1 MNRFV
6 GNPFVWAC
14 CAAMMLWTHLSWAE
28 LSATADRRTIAMGET
43 LRLTLLGDAGEQ
55 PAEIDLTPLNRD
67 WEILSRSSAT
77 NARFINGQNQVTRTL
92 EMELAPLREGTL
104 TIPSLTAGGRS
115 TTPLA
120 IRVNP
125 EPVVAPGDELVLF
138 DASVDAS
145 SVYVQ
150 SEVILTVTLQQAINL
165 DGGEISNFD
174 IPDAVVENL
183 ERRSFQRRVGNRTW
197 LVTELRYAVYPQ
209 KSGALRIPAIGFT
222 AREVQPGRSLLGAR
236 LGRRLRMASEPLE
249 IDVKSV
255 PTSFPGEVWLP
266 ARALT
271 LEENW
276 SIDPASLNV
285 GDSTT
290 RTLTLTARGL
300 QGSQLPPLSS
310 VQGAINIPELRFY
323 PDQESIDQ
331 SELAEGLQ
339 GRRVQSEA
347 LVARSGGTWTL
358 PEIRVPWWNI
368 ETDRLE
374 FATLPART
382 VVVTAIQSAD
392 QTNDPT
398 IAPSASPGGHY
409 PPALAVGRQRDRLV
423 GVARARHAALVESPQ
438 GHWPLAN
445 TRRRH
450 GQVRLSP
457 TSAGRNQKGRRTGGR
472 CATQKG
478 DSAVGRP
485 PSRPGVFVTGS
496 TRSRQHRISRHAS
509 PRGGPVVV
517 WRWRID
523 VSAGRIDRCAARGAR
538 ASGSRYGRQY
548 VVALSFVG
556 RPYRDTHKRPLPEHF
571 LRALTMGP
579 KARIN
584 A

>member
-14 CAAMMLWTHLSWAE
+14 CVAMMLWTHLSWAE

-138 DASVDAS
+138 EASVDDS

-255 PTSFPGEVWLP
+255 PTTFPGEVWLP

-276 SIDPASLNV
+276 SIDPALLNV

-347 LVARSGGTWTL
+347 LVARSDGTWTL

-382 VVVTAIQSAD
+382 VIVTAIQSAD
-392 QTNDPT
+392 RTNDRT
-398 IAPSASPGGHY
+398 IAPSASTAGTTLPPWLWAVSATGWLVSLALGMLLWLNRRKATGHSPTPGG
-409 PPALAVGRQRDRLV
+409 ATAKSGSVRQ
-423 GVARARHAALVESPQ
+423 ALVEIRKAAAQEDAALLRKAILQWADLHHGQGFSSLEALARVSTECLATRLRAVDRSLYGDGELTSALDGLIDALREEPAPQ
-438 GHWPLAN
+438 GRGTGAN
-445 TRRRH
+445 T
-450 GQVRLSP
+450 LSLY
-457 TSAGRNQKGRRTGGR
+457 
-472 CATQKG
+472 
-478 DSAVGRP
+478 
-485 PSRPGVFVTGS
+485 PS
-496 TRSRQHRISRHAS
+496 
-509 PRGGPVVV
+509 
-517 WRWRID
+517 
-523 VSAGRIDRCAARGAR
+523 
-538 ASGSRYGRQY
+538 
-548 VVALSFVG
+548 
-556 RPYRDTHKRPLPEHF
+556 
-571 LRALTMGP
+571 
-579 KARIN
+579 
-584 A
+584 

>member
-6 GNPFVWAC
+6 GNLFVWAC
-14 CAAMMLWTHLSWAE
+14 CVAMLLWTNLSWAE

-92 EMELAPLREGTL
+92 EMELAPLRQGTL

-138 DASVDAS
+138 DASVDER

-209 KSGALRIPAIGFT
+209 KSGALSIPAIGFT

-236 LGRRLRMASEPLE
+236 LGRRLRMASTPLE

-310 VQGAINIPELRFY
+310 VQGAVNIPELRFY

-382 VVVTAIQSAD
+382 VVVTAIQTAD
-392 QTNDPT
+392 QINDATLSPNT
-398 IAPSASPGGHY
+398 STAGTTLPLWLWAASAAGWLVSLALGILLWLSRRQTAAPSPTPGG
-409 PPALAVGRQRDRLV
+409 AKAKSASVRQ
-423 GVARARHAALVESPQ
+423 ALVEIRKAAEQQDATLLKKAILQWAGLHHDQRFSSLEALARVSTE
-438 GHWPLAN
+438 PLAS
-445 TRRRH
+445 
-450 GQVRLSP
+450 RLSAVDR
-457 TSAGRNQKGRRTGGR
+457 SLYGDGEIAGALDGLIDTLREEPAPQNRG
-472 CATQKG
+472 
-478 DSAVGRP
+478 
-485 PSRPGVFVTGS
+485 TGS
-496 TRSRQHRISRHAS
+496 NT
-509 PRGGPVVV
+509 
-517 WRWRID
+517 
-523 VSAGRIDRCAARGAR
+523 
-538 ASGSRYGRQY
+538 
-548 VVALSFVG
+548 LSLY
-556 RPYRDTHKRPLPEHF
+556 PS
-571 LRALTMGP
+571 
-579 KARIN
+579 
-584 A
+584 

>member
-6 GNPFVWAC
+6 GNPCVWAC
-14 CAAMMLWTHLSWAE
+14 CVAMMLWTHLSWAE
-28 LSATADRRTIAMGET
+28 VSATADRRTIAMGET

-77 NARFINGQNQVTRTL
+77 NARFINGQNQVTRSL

-125 EPVVAPGDELVLF
+125 EPVVAPGDKLVLF
-138 DASVDAS
+138 EASVDDS

-209 KSGALRIPAIGFT
+209 KSGALSIPAIGFT

-236 LGRRLRMASEPLE
+236 LGRRLRMTSEPLE

-266 ARALT
+266 ARALS

-276 SIDPASLNV
+276 SIDPALLNV

-339 GRRVQSEA
+339 GLRVQSEA

-392 QTNDPT
+392 ETNDRT
-398 IAPSASPGGHY
+398 IAPSASPAGITLPPWLWAVSATGWLVSLALGMLLWLNRRNATGHSPTPGG
-409 PPALAVGRQRDRLV
+409 ATAKSGSVRQ
-423 GVARARHAALVESPQ
+423 ALVEIRKASAQEDAALLRKAILQWAELHHERGFSSLEALARVSTESLAMRLRAVDRSLYGDGELASALDGLIDTLRDEPAPQ
-438 GHWPLAN
+438 GRGTGAN
-445 TRRRH
+445 T
-450 GQVRLSP
+450 LSL
-457 TSAGRNQKGRRTGGR
+457 
-472 CATQKG
+472 
-478 DSAVGRP
+478 
-485 PSRPGVFVTGS
+485 
-496 TRSRQHRISRHAS
+496 
-509 PRGGPVVV
+509 
-517 WRWRID
+517 
-523 VSAGRIDRCAARGAR
+523 
-538 ASGSRYGRQY
+538 Y
-548 VVALSFVG
+548 LS
-556 RPYRDTHKRPLPEHF
+556 
-571 LRALTMGP
+571 
-579 KARIN
+579 
-584 A
+584 

>member
-255 PTSFPGEVWLP
+255 PSSFPGEVWLP

-310 VQGAINIPELRFY
+310 VQGAVNIPELRFY

-398 IAPSASPGGHY
+398 IRPSAAPAGTTLPLWLWVVSAAGWLVSLALGILLWLGSRHTADRSPAPGG
-409 PPALAVGRQRDRLV
+409 ATAKSGSVRQ
-423 GVARARHAALVESPQ
+423 ALVEIRKAAAQEDAALLRKAILQWADHHHDQGFSSLEALARVSTESLATRLRAVDRSLYGDGDGELTSALDGLIDALREEPEPQ
-438 GHWPLAN
+438 GRGTGVN
-445 TRRRH
+445 
-450 GQVRLSP
+450 GLSLY
-457 TSAGRNQKGRRTGGR
+457 
-472 CATQKG
+472 
-478 DSAVGRP
+478 
-485 PSRPGVFVTGS
+485 PS
-496 TRSRQHRISRHAS
+496 
-509 PRGGPVVV
+509 
-517 WRWRID
+517 
-523 VSAGRIDRCAARGAR
+523 
-538 ASGSRYGRQY
+538 
-548 VVALSFVG
+548 
-556 RPYRDTHKRPLPEHF
+556 
-571 LRALTMGP
+571 
-579 KARIN
+579 
-584 A
+584 

>member
-1 MNRFV
+1 MNRSV
-6 GNPFVWAC
+6 GNLFVWAC
-14 CAAMMLWTHLSWAE
+14 CVAMMLWTNLSWAE

-92 EMELAPLREGTL
+92 EMELAPLRQGTL

-138 DASVDAS
+138 DASVDER

-236 LGRRLRMASEPLE
+236 LGRRLRMASTPLE

-276 SIDPASLNV
+276 SIDPTSLNV

-310 VQGAINIPELRFY
+310 VQGAVNIPELRFY

-374 FATLPART
+374 FATLPGRT
-382 VVVTAIQSAD
+382 VVVTAIQTTDQINDTILSPNTSTAGTTLPLWLWAVSAAGWLVSLALGILLWMSRR
-392 QTNDPT
+392 QTSGPSP
-398 IAPSASPGGHY
+398 IPGGAKAKSAS
-409 PPALAVGRQRDRLV
+409 VRQ
-423 GVARARHAALVESPQ
+423 ALVEIRKAAEQQDATLLRKAILQWADLHHDQRFSSLEALARVSTE
-438 GHWPLAN
+438 PLA
-445 TRRRH
+445 T
-450 GQVRLSP
+450 RLSAVDR
-457 TSAGRNQKGRRTGGR
+457 SLYGDGEIAGALDGLIETLREEPAPQ
-472 CATQKG
+472 
-478 DSAVGRP
+478 
-485 PSRPGVFVTGS
+485 SRGTGS
-496 TRSRQHRISRHAS
+496 NTL
-509 PRGGPVVV
+509 
-517 WRWRID
+517 
-523 VSAGRIDRCAARGAR
+523 
-538 ASGSRYGRQY
+538 
-548 VVALSFVG
+548 ALYPS
-556 RPYRDTHKRPLPEHF
+556 
-571 LRALTMGP
+571 
-579 KARIN
+579 
-584 A
+584 

>member
-1 MNRFV
+1 MNRSV
-6 GNPFVWAC
+6 GNLFVWAC
-14 CAAMMLWTHLSWAE
+14 CVVMMLWTNLSWAE

-92 EMELAPLREGTL
+92 EMELAPLRQGTL

-138 DASVDAS
+138 DASVDER

-209 KSGALRIPAIGFT
+209 KSGALSIPAIGFT

-236 LGRRLRMASEPLE
+236 LGRRLRMASTPLE

-310 VQGAINIPELRFY
+310 VQGAVNIPELRFY

-382 VVVTAIQSAD
+382 VVVTAIQTAD
-392 QTNDPT
+392 QINDATLSPNT
-398 IAPSASPGGHY
+398 STAGTTLPLWLWAVSAAGWLVSLALGILLWLSRRQTAAPSPTPGG
-409 PPALAVGRQRDRLV
+409 AKAKSASVRQ
-423 GVARARHAALVESPQ
+423 ALVEIRKAAEQQDATLLKKAILQWAGLHHDQRFSSLEALARVSTE
-438 GHWPLAN
+438 PLAS
-445 TRRRH
+445 
-450 GQVRLSP
+450 RLSAVDR
-457 TSAGRNQKGRRTGGR
+457 SLYGDGEIAGALDGLIDTLREEPAPQNRG
-472 CATQKG
+472 
-478 DSAVGRP
+478 
-485 PSRPGVFVTGS
+485 TGS
-496 TRSRQHRISRHAS
+496 NT
-509 PRGGPVVV
+509 
-517 WRWRID
+517 
-523 VSAGRIDRCAARGAR
+523 
-538 ASGSRYGRQY
+538 
-548 VVALSFVG
+548 LSLY
-556 RPYRDTHKRPLPEHF
+556 PS
-571 LRALTMGP
+571 
-579 KARIN
+579 
-584 A
+584 

>member
-1 MNRFV
+1 MNRSV
-6 GNPFVWAC
+6 GKLFVWMC
-14 CAAMMLWTHLSWAE
+14 CAAMLLSNTLSWAE

-67 WEILSRSSAT
+67 WEVLSRSSAT

-104 TIPSLTAGGRS
+104 TIPSLTTGGRS

-138 DASVDAS
+138 DASVDER

-209 KSGALRIPAIGFT
+209 KSGSLTIPAIGFT

-236 LGRRLRMASEPLE
+236 LGRRLRMASTPLE

-255 PTSFPGEVWLP
+255 PTDFPGEVWLP

-310 VQGAINIPELRFY
+310 VQGAIDIPELRFY

-331 SELAEGLQ
+331 TELAEGLQ
-339 GRRVQSEA
+339 GQRVQSEA

-374 FATLPART
+374 FATLPAKS
-382 VVVTAIQSAD
+382 VVVTSIQSAD
-392 QTNDPT
+392 QTYDPT
-398 IAPSASPGGHY
+398 ITSNTAPAGTTLPLWLWVVSAAGWLVSLALGTLLWFSRRQTAGQSPASAGVAAKYGSVRQALVDVRKAVEQQDATLLRKAILQWADHHHDQRFSSLE
-409 PPALAVGRQRDRLV
+409 ALARVSTEPLATRLSAVDRSLY
-423 GVARARHAALVESPQ
+423 GDGEIARALDGLIDTLREEPAPQ
-438 GHWPLAN
+438 NRG
-445 TRRRH
+445 
-450 GQVRLSP
+450 
-457 TSAGRNQKGRRTGGR
+457 
-472 CATQKG
+472 
-478 DSAVGRP
+478 
-485 PSRPGVFVTGS
+485 TGS
-496 TRSRQHRISRHAS
+496 NT
-509 PRGGPVVV
+509 
-517 WRWRID
+517 
-523 VSAGRIDRCAARGAR
+523 
-538 ASGSRYGRQY
+538 
-548 VVALSFVG
+548 LSLY
-556 RPYRDTHKRPLPEHF
+556 PS
-571 LRALTMGP
+571 
-579 KARIN
+579 
-584 A
+584 

>member
-1 MNRFV
+1 MNRSV
-6 GNPFVWAC
+6 GNLFVRAC
-14 CAAMMLWTHLSWAE
+14 CVAMLLWTNLSWAE

-92 EMELAPLREGTL
+92 EMELAPLRQGTL

-138 DASVDAS
+138 DASVDER

-174 IPDAVVENL
+174 IPDAVVEDL

-249 IDVKSV
+249 INVKSV

-276 SIDPASLNV
+276 SIDPTSLNV

-310 VQGAINIPELRFY
+310 VQGAVNIPELRFY

-347 LVARSGGTWTL
+347 LVARSGGAWTL

-382 VVVTAIQSAD
+382 VVVTAIQTAD
-392 QTNDPT
+392 QINDTTLSPNTSTAGTTLPLWLWAVSAAGWLVSLALGILLWLSRRQTASPSPT
-398 IAPSASPGGHY
+398 PGNAKAKSASVRQALVKIRKAAEQQDAPLLRKAILQWADLHHDQRFSSLE
-409 PPALAVGRQRDRLV
+409 ALACVST
-423 GVARARHAALVESPQ
+423 E
-438 GHWPLAN
+438 PLA
-445 TRRRH
+445 T
-450 GQVRLSP
+450 RLSAVDR
-457 TSAGRNQKGRRTGGR
+457 SLYGDGEIAGALDGLIDTLREEPAPQ
-472 CATQKG
+472 
-478 DSAVGRP
+478 
-485 PSRPGVFVTGS
+485 SRGTGS
-496 TRSRQHRISRHAS
+496 NTL
-509 PRGGPVVV
+509 
-517 WRWRID
+517 
-523 VSAGRIDRCAARGAR
+523 
-538 ASGSRYGRQY
+538 
-548 VVALSFVG
+548 ALYPS
-556 RPYRDTHKRPLPEHF
+556 
-571 LRALTMGP
+571 
-579 KARIN
+579 
-584 A
+584 

>member
-6 GNPFVWAC
+6 GKRAAC
-14 CAAMMLWTHLSWAE
+14 IVAVCLMLWGNFAWAE

-138 DASVDAS
+138 DATVDQS
-145 SVYVQ
+145 TVYVQ
-150 SEVILTVTLQQAINL
+150 SEIILTVTLQQAINL

-183 ERRSFQRRVGNRTW
+183 ERRSFQRRLGNRTW

-209 KSGALRIPAIGFT
+209 KSGPLVIPAIGFT

-236 LGRRLRMASEPLE
+236 LGRRLRMASQPVE
-249 IDVKSV
+249 INVKSV
-255 PTSFPGEVWLP
+255 PASFPGEVWLP
-266 ARALT
+266 AKALT

-276 SIDPASLNV
+276 SISPDSLNV

-310 VQGAINIPELRFY
+310 VQGAVNIPEIRFY

-331 SELAEGLQ
+331 SELADGLQ
-339 GRRVQSEA
+339 GRRIQSEA
-347 LVARSGGTWTL
+347 LVARSGGSWTL
-358 PEIRVPWWNI
+358 PEIRVPWWNT
-368 ETDRLE
+368 ETDSLE
-374 FATLPART
+374 YATLPARN
-382 VVVTAIQSAD
+382 VAVTATQLTDPAS
-392 QTNDPT
+392 DPT
-398 IAPSASPGGHY
+398 TDTSTAPATATQPLWMWIVNGAGWLVALTLAIMLWLSRRHPAGKTAAPTNPAATATTLRQSLVQIRKAAEQQDSGALRLAILHWANLHHGNAFSSLE
-409 PPALAVGRQRDRLV
+409 ALARVSSDALAASLREVDRSLYSDGAAAQTFQGLV
-423 GVARARHAALVESPQ
+423 DALREEPAPDSESATAN
-438 GHWPLAN
+438 PLS
-445 TRRRH
+445 
-450 GQVRLSP
+450 LY
-457 TSAGRNQKGRRTGGR
+457 
-472 CATQKG
+472 
-478 DSAVGRP
+478 
-485 PSRPGVFVTGS
+485 PS
-496 TRSRQHRISRHAS
+496 
-509 PRGGPVVV
+509 
-517 WRWRID
+517 
-523 VSAGRIDRCAARGAR
+523 
-538 ASGSRYGRQY
+538 
-548 VVALSFVG
+548 
-556 RPYRDTHKRPLPEHF
+556 
-571 LRALTMGP
+571 
-579 KARIN
+579 
-584 A
+584 

>member
-1 MNRFV
+1 MNRSV
-6 GNPFVWAC
+6 GNLFVWVC
-14 CAAMMLWTHLSWAE
+14 CVIMMLWTNLSWAE

-92 EMELAPLREGTL
+92 EMELAPLRQGTL

-138 DASVDAS
+138 DASVDER

-236 LGRRLRMASEPLE
+236 LGRRLRMASTPLE

-310 VQGAINIPELRFY
+310 VQGAVNIPELRFY

-331 SELAEGLQ
+331 SELADGLQ

-382 VVVTAIQSAD
+382 VVVTAIQTAD
-392 QTNDPT
+392 QINDATPSPNT
-398 IAPSASPGGHY
+398 STAGTTLPLWLWAVSAAGWLVSLALGILLWLSRRQTASPSPASGGAKAKSAS
-409 PPALAVGRQRDRLV
+409 VRQ
-423 GVARARHAALVESPQ
+423 ALVEIRKAAEQQDATLLRKAILQWADLHHDQRFSSLEALARVSTE
-438 GHWPLAN
+438 PLA
-445 TRRRH
+445 T
-450 GQVRLSP
+450 RLSAVDRSLYGDGE
-457 TSAGRNQKGRRTGGR
+457 TAGALDGLIDTLREEPAPQNRG
-472 CATQKG
+472 
-478 DSAVGRP
+478 
-485 PSRPGVFVTGS
+485 TGS
-496 TRSRQHRISRHAS
+496 TT
-509 PRGGPVVV
+509 
-517 WRWRID
+517 
-523 VSAGRIDRCAARGAR
+523 
-538 ASGSRYGRQY
+538 
-548 VVALSFVG
+548 LSLY
-556 RPYRDTHKRPLPEHF
+556 PS
-571 LRALTMGP
+571 
-579 KARIN
+579 
-584 A
+584 